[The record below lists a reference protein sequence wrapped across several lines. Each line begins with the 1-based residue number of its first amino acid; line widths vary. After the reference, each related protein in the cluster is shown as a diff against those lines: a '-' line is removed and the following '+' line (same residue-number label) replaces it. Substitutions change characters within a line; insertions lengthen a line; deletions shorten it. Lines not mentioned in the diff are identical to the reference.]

1 VRSRVVPS
9 IAAMVMLSS
18 LPAVAAA
25 DDPVIATNGST
36 LQAPANLVLPG
47 GANQCLARPYIG
59 PRDGTST
66 FINTGQSSC
75 MWWSTEYGPTGQ
87 IIANTYV
94 PRGSG
99 VVTKVRVREGAA
111 PAPLRFAIV
120 SSGSRLCCTTKQVS
134 EVVQPAAD
142 AVGEF
147 TVNLPAG
154 SGVGTQDGSQFN
166 DILVVLVAGPGS
178 LPVNDRGAHG
188 LLFGS
193 PADQAQAM
201 FLHPALALG
210 ASNTDV
216 GIMDGYEVLLQY
228 DWCGQPMTLANP
240 QPTTPP
246 ACLGQA
252 PPPAAPPVAPV
263 PPPVT
268 PVVPPPPVL
277 PAVAPLRVTSTTA
290 AVRANRAALRLRCL
304 LTTTC
309 AGTLR
314 LLPRPTAK
322 AAAKKPSSYGTAK
335 YKIAAGRSAT
345 IKVTLSRA
353 GRTALRKRHDKLP
366 ILVTGGSGASAW
378 TLKLTLKR

>member
-1 VRSRVVPS
+1 VRSRVASS
-9 IAAMVMLSS
+9 IAAMVMLLL
-18 LPAVAAA
+18 LPAVAPA

-36 LQAPANLVLPG
+36 LQAPANLALPG

-59 PRDGTST
+59 PGDGTST

-75 MWWSTEYGPTGQ
+75 MWWSTEYGATGQ

-99 VVTKVRVREGAA
+99 VVTKVRVREGTA

-134 EVVQPAAD
+134 DPVQPAAD
-142 AVGEF
+142 AVSEF
-147 TVNLPAG
+147 SVNLPAG

-166 DILVVLVAGPGS
+166 DILVVLVDGPGS

-188 LLFGS
+188 FLFGS
-193 PADQAQAM
+193 PANQAQAM

-216 GIMDGYEVLLQY
+216 GLMDGYEVLLQY

-246 ACLGQA
+246 VCLGQA
-252 PPPAAPPVAPV
+252 TPPAAVPVA
-263 PPPVT
+263 PPVT
-268 PVVPPPPVL
+268 PIVPPPPLL
-277 PAVAPLRVTSTTA
+277 PSAVVPLRAASTTA

-314 LLPRPTAK
+314 LLPRPAAK
-322 AAAKKPSSYGTAK
+322 AAATPKKPSSYGSAK

-353 GRTALRKRHDKLP
+353 GRAALRKKHNKLP
-366 ILVTGGSGASAW
+366 ILVTGGSGTSAW
-378 TLKLTLKR
+378 TLKLTLTR